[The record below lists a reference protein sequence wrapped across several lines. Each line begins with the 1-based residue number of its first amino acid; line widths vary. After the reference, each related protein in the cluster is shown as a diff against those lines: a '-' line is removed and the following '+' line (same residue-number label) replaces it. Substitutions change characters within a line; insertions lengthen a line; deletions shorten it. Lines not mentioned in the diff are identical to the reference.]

1 MASLRTIAEG
11 LIRRLP
17 PRLQPMARW
26 RFIKF
31 GLVGASGTV
40 INIAVL
46 YLSQEFLFRQI
57 ADFHAR
63 LNYSIALAITMATIS
78 NFYWN
83 RRLTWRDRRHEVH
96 HVALVLFF
104 KYVMAAA
111 LSIAIQSLLTKWL
124 ASYLHYIL
132 ANLVAIALSS
142 VFNFLANDRLTF
154 RRLRLVPA
162 GAATSVASTPVAG
175 ASTPHEKP

>member
-1 MASLRTIAEG
+1 MSRLRSIAER
-11 LIRRLP
+11 LVSLLP
-17 PRLQPMARW
+17 PRFQPMVRW

-46 YLSQEFLFRQI
+46 YLAQEHLLRGI

-63 LNYSIALAITMATIS
+63 LNYSIALAITVATIS

-83 RRLTWRDRRHEVH
+83 RRLTWRDRTRNTPQP
-96 HVALVLFF
+96 ALRLFL

-111 LSIAIQSLLTKWL
+111 LSIVIQSLLTKWL
-124 ASYLHYIL
+124 ALHLHYLL
-132 ANLVAIALSS
+132 ANVIAIVMAS
-142 VFNFLANDRLTF
+142 VVNFIANDRLTF
-154 RRLRLVPA
+154 RRHRP
-162 GAATSVASTPVAG
+162 
-175 ASTPHEKP
+175 KPPL